1 MGDPVTGQG
10 ISQQTYEAR
19 RTSFGAGARE
29 YDRVRPGWPRDTLSW
44 LLGEPVRPMDV
55 LDLGAGTGKGTRTL
69 VDAGHRVTAAEPSEG
84 MREVLRDGLEAAG
97 VTVVDAR
104 AESLPVEDA
113 SFDAVVCLQ
122 AWHWVDPQVA
132 GPEVARVL
140 RPHGTFGLAWHGLD
154 LATPWLRELHEIV
167 RRPEAS
173 SSAEEDDEPLAIPG
187 FAVASPH
194 RRTYVMRLRPA
205 DLVTQVAS
213 WSHVAIHPERDQ
225 ILDEVGRLAER
236 SAADDGLV
244 RLPHVT
250 TCFRTRVAA

>member
-84 MREVLRDGLEAAG
+84 MREVLRDELEAAG

-132 GPEVARVL
+132 GPGGGTSAAPARHL
-140 RPHGTFGLAWHGLD
+140 RT
-154 LATPWLRELHEIV
+154 
-167 RRPEAS
+167 
-173 SSAEEDDEPLAIPG
+173 
-187 FAVASPH
+187 
-194 RRTYVMRLRPA
+194 
-205 DLVTQVAS
+205 
-213 WSHVAIHPERDQ
+213 
-225 ILDEVGRLAER
+225 RLA
-236 SAADDGLV
+236 
-244 RLPHVT
+244 
-250 TCFRTRVAA
+250 RTGSGHALAP